1 MESKSV
7 KVAAVE
13 NADARLK
20 EITTRM
26 CISAIADYDAGLI
39 QGFIDGANWAR
50 SRQDV
55 FIDAEQCGIGERA
68 KAHSEGYWLGKNNG
82 EEIMKLKAIT
92 AFKVLLAELCPE
104 LLGYGAAAVE
114 WENEFK
120 NMLDK

>member
-50 SRQDV
+50 KVMFDYV
-55 FIDAEQCGIGERA
+55 PEWI
-68 KAHSEGYWLGKNNG
+68 HKNSDSIINAYT
-82 EEIMKLKAIT
+82 KKS
-92 AFKVLLAELCPE
+92 LASINALH
-104 LLGYGAAAVE
+104 
-114 WENEFK
+114 K
-120 NMLDK
+120 NLHQSILED